1 MVNKTVYALN
11 IALVLFWTFSL
22 FSLWRQVS
30 YHDTKNIVD
39 HGAELA
45 SVQKPSKTW
54 AFDKRNFFNSK
65 PVEDKPIPVPVPV
78 APKPDDPA
86 LNEKGFADVTLRVQ
100 GIFTTRSRRFAVIE
114 SISKKS
120 SKKETVRVS
129 VGDVIADITVNRIQS
144 DIVTLNHQAS
154 GETIVLKIFK
164 PVEGAPKR

>member
-11 IALVLFWTFSL
+11 IVLVLFWTFSL
-22 FSLWRQVS
+22 FSLWRQVG

-39 HGAELA
+39 HRAELA

-54 AFDKRNFFNSK
+54 ESDKRNFFNTK
-65 PVEDKPIPVPVPV
+65 PVEEKPIPA
-78 APKPDDPA
+78 APKPDDSA

-164 PVEGAPKR
+164 PVERAPKR

>member
-11 IALVLFWTFSL
+11 IALVLFWTLSL

-30 YHDTKNIVD
+30 YHDSKNIVD
-39 HGAELA
+39 HRAELA
-45 SVQKPSKTW
+45 SVQKSSKTW
-54 AFDKRNFFNSK
+54 AFDKRSFFNTK
-65 PVEDKPIPVPVPV
+65 PVEDKPIS
-78 APKPDDPA
+78 ADSKPDDSA

-120 SKKETVRVS
+120 SKIETVRVS
-129 VGDVIADITVNRIQS
+129 VGDVIADTTVSRIQS

>member
-11 IALVLFWTFSL
+11 IALVLFWTLSL
-22 FSLWRQVS
+22 FSLWRQVN
-30 YHDTKNIVD
+30 YHDSKNVVD
-39 HGAELA
+39 HRAELA

-54 AFDKRNFFNSK
+54 ESDKRNFFNSK
-65 PVEDKPIPVPVPV
+65 PVEDKPIPVPV
-78 APKPDDPA
+78 APKPDDSA